1 MSFACDQQTAQLFS
15 YTRRRSSR
23 CIYKR
28 SYKNKR
34 EAIRNDQVTLAPLN
48 LDLLL
53 THQRRVIARGK
64 VFLRENDR
72 GTRPSKRQ
80 LTMAALAPGRDY
92 TPALTS
98 QEPPAVVSRKA
109 QLKIRLLAK
118 NQEVRKKLL
127 QKARW
132 TENGVNAAAT
142 ALPVFDNE
150 NVENISISSVKRIAQ
165 HTQRYIFLR
174 PLTFA

>member
-1 MSFACDQQTAQLFS
+1 VSFACDQQTAQLFS

-118 NQEVRKKLL
+118 NQEVRKKCFKKQGGLKIVLMRQPLL
-127 QKARW
+127 CQFLTMKTSKTYQYHRW
-132 TENGVNAAAT
+132 SGSHNIR
-142 ALPVFDNE
+142 
-150 NVENISISSVKRIAQ
+150 NVTYFSG
-165 HTQRYIFLR
+165 L
-174 PLTFA
+174 